1 MAVRYYPIDEDAAR
15 RAKEM
20 TSFHDYK
27 PGSATAAYRQAVD
40 EAVKIAEHQKTLVD
54 PIHHDKIDH
63 LVDVY
68 AQKLAEN
75 INKGNAISA
84 RVPSVLIAGPA
95 NFPVRKKEKQNR
107 AADANLE
114 EWRNIQG
121 ILDKIRS
128 TGKGGISADDPAAVK
143 KLQAKLESL
152 QQAQENMKAVNVY
165 FRKHK
170 TLDGCPLLST
180 EQIERLK
187 ADMARS
193 WRADPKPYESY
204 VLTNNNAA
212 IRQVKARIAG
222 LAQIAETDYKGWQF
236 DGGTVEVNRQENRLQ
251 IFFDEKPDADTR
263 TALKSSGFRWA
274 PSQGAWQRQ
283 LNDSAVRAAK
293 QLDCLKPVSQ
303 EVQMPAREWG
313 FYVIA
318 DLKTWATND
327 PQQTPIEHF
336 DSFEEA
342 KARFEELRSDGCNSE
357 ITEPNP
363 DENPYARLTLGIESL
378 DGLSAVDIIHVCQGQ
393 NYLVDDFTRME
404 NLHLDPA
411 VLEILTRVSQEIG
424 FDRVQS
430 YKMVD
435 GRYRFAPDI
444 PFSEWNNPY
453 FPAAAQEKNDTAA
466 RKNPQRQKP
475 RRKSQER

>member
-20 TSFHDYK
+20 NSFYDYK

-54 PIHHDKIDH
+54 SIHHEKIDH

-236 DGGTVEVNRQENRLQ
+236 DGGTVEINRQENRLQ

-263 TALKSSGFRWA
+263 AMPKSSGFRWA

-293 QLDCLKPVSQ
+293 QLDCLKPVFQ
-303 EVQMPAREWG
+303 DVQVPARE
-313 FYVIA
+313 
-318 DLKTWATND
+318 
-327 PQQTPIEHF
+327 
-336 DSFEEA
+336 
-342 KARFEELRSDGCNSE
+342 
-357 ITEPNP
+357 
-363 DENPYARLTLGIESL
+363 
-378 DGLSAVDIIHVCQGQ
+378 AV
-393 NYLVDDFTRME
+393 
-404 NLHLDPA
+404 
-411 VLEILTRVSQEIG
+411 
-424 FDRVQS
+424 
-430 YKMVD
+430 
-435 GRYRFAPDI
+435 
-444 PFSEWNNPY
+444 
-453 FPAAAQEKNDTAA
+453 QEKNDVTA
-466 RKNPQRQKP
+466 RENPQRQKH